1 MNIDR
6 SEVAEVDFNK
16 NIVVCFYPKG
26 GRTVYGDVVVFD
38 SLDAI
43 GTIFLPLEATYLLVA
58 RPEGHS

>member
-6 SEVAEVDFNK
+6 FEVAEVDFDK

-43 GTIFLPLEATYLLVA
+43 RTIFC
-58 RPEGHS
+58 H